1 MGVWLKRI
9 GLGVL
14 VLAVLG
20 ALVIL
25 AVDAHVRSSAGPRFV
40 TADEAAALGG
50 VDCVLVLG
58 CGVHPDGRPSDML
71 ADRIS
76 QGVTLYENG
85 TSPKLLMSGDHGRFD
100 YDEVNAMRAAVAEAG
115 VPADDVFMDHA
126 GFSTYESMYRA
137 RDVFGAKR
145 IVIVSQEYHLYRAL
159 YVAERLG
166 LDAYGVSADL
176 RPYAGQEA
184 RELREVLARSKD
196 FFTAIVQPSPTFL
209 GDPVSLSGSA
219 AATEG

>member
-1 MGVWLKRI
+1 MGARLKRI

-14 VLAVLG
+14 ALAAVC
-20 ALVIL
+20 LV
-25 AVDAHVRSSAGPRFV
+25 AVFAIDAHVRSSAESRIV
-40 TADEAAALGG
+40 IVDEAARLDD
-50 VDCVLVLG
+50 VDCIVVLG
-58 CGVHPDGRPSDML
+58 CGVRPDGQPSDML
-71 ADRIS
+71 ADRIA
-76 QGVTLYENG
+76 QGVALYEKG
-85 TSPKLLMSGDHGRFD
+85 ASPKLLMSGDHSRSD
-100 YDEVNAMRAAVAEAG
+100 YDEVNTMRNVAVEAG

-145 IVIVSQEYHLYRAL
+145 IVIVSQRYHLYRAL

-184 RELREVLARSKD
+184 REVREILARVKD
-196 FFTAIVQPSPTFL
+196 FLTAIVQPSPTYL
-209 GDPVSLSGSA
+209 GDPISLSGSA
-219 AATEG
+219 SVTEG

>member
-1 MGVWLKRI
+1 MGVRLKRI

-14 VLAVLG
+14 ALAAVC
-20 ALVIL
+20 LV
-25 AVDAHVRSSAGPRFV
+25 AVFAIDAHVRSSAESRIV
-40 TADEAAALGG
+40 TADETARLDGI
-50 VDCVLVLG
+50 DCIVVLG
-58 CGVHPDGRPSDML
+58 CGVRPDGQPSDML
-71 ADRIS
+71 ADRIA
-76 QGVTLYENG
+76 QGVALYEKG
-85 TSPKLLMSGDHGRFD
+85 ASPKLLMSGDHSRSD
-100 YDEVNAMRAAVAEAG
+100 YDEVNTMRNVAVEAG

-145 IVIVSQEYHLYRAL
+145 IVIVSQRYHLYRAL

-184 RELREVLARSKD
+184 REVREILARDKD
-196 FFTAIVQPSPTFL
+196 FLTSIVQPLPTFL
-209 GDPVSLSGSA
+209 GDPILLSGSGC
-219 AATEG
+219 ATEG

>member
-1 MGVWLKRI
+1 MGVRLKRI

-14 VLAVLG
+14 ALAAVC
-20 ALVIL
+20 LV
-25 AVDAHVRSSAGPRFV
+25 AVFAIDAHVRSSAESRIV
-40 TADEAAALGG
+40 TADETARLDGI
-50 VDCVLVLG
+50 DCIVVLG
-58 CGVHPDGRPSDML
+58 CGVRPDGQPSDML
-71 ADRIS
+71 ADRIA
-76 QGVTLYENG
+76 QGVALYEKG
-85 TSPKLLMSGDHGRFD
+85 ASPKLLMSGDHSRSD
-100 YDEVNAMRAAVAEAG
+100 YDEVNTMRNVAVEAG

-145 IVIVSQEYHLYRAL
+145 IVIVSQRYHLYRAL

-184 RELREVLARSKD
+184 REVREILARDKD
-196 FFTAIVQPSPTFL
+196 FLTSIVQPLPTFL
-209 GDPVSLSGSA
+209 GDPILPSGSGSA
-219 AATEG
+219 TEG